1 MQTADL
7 RDGDELAP
15 LSGFDLVWY
24 GCVALKRQMWA
35 RFVVVLEAG
44 AEDAY
49 QMGFIQQNDVA
60 QTLSA
65 DRTDQ
70 AFHKRILPGRSR
82 RDHDFLDVR
91 VFDGLAQA
99 RRRR

>member
-35 RFVVVLEAG
+35 RFVVVLEVG
-44 AEDAY
+44 VDDAY
-49 QMGFIQQNDVA
+49 QMGFI
-60 QTLSA
+60 
-65 DRTDQ
+65 
-70 AFHKRILPGRSR
+70 
-82 RDHDFLDVR
+82 
-91 VFDGLAQA
+91 
-99 RRRR
+99 